1 MWQISSIIES
11 PNPWLKESFFVVVWS
26 NTVCGFLL
34 FLTRIEINPLEV
46 VKDRERYGNAIEYS
60 FVTDPFGTEEY
71 STCDAWYLGEN
82 YSRLTGTW
90 YFPADQI
97 QDGFAHIR
105 LIGDGNVIYDN
116 SELNADNC
124 RIDFNID
131 VSGIREL
138 SFEYNGICDMTDIL
152 FGMSDAKLC
161 SWEIF
166 K

>member
-1 MWQISSIIES
+1 MSLIRLVQ
-11 PNPWLKESFFVVVWS
+11 K
-26 NTVCGFLL
+26 NTVRAMRG
-34 FLTRIEINPLEV
+34 
-46 VKDRERYGNAIEYS
+46 D
-60 FVTDPFGTEEY
+60 
-71 STCDAWYLGEN
+71 LGEN

-124 RIDFNID
+124 RIDFDID

-161 SWEIF
+161 SERF
-166 K
+166 